1 MLGGVFK
8 ERIVTAWKFTLPAIL
23 LSLLLEF
30 SAGIFLGKYFEKL
43 MLHYPLILVVLPGI
57 MGLRGNIFGAISSRF
72 TSALY
77 LGEIEPKLG
86 DRKVLEIILTG
97 VSLSILPVAILWFIG
112 VAKLGLNNA
121 FAVFAILIA
130 STIFVSMILGLT
142 AASVTIIPFRRDID
156 PDAIATPIVTSVA
169 DLLTI
174 PTLILFVLLF
184 EKNEPVFFSTLL
196 LFLLLFSVLG
206 IKYKISRKVF
216 FELSGVL
223 VVLAAVS
230 SISGALLET
239 FSREIHRS
247 LIFSILYPAI
257 IGSLGNFG
265 GVVGARTSTKLHI
278 GEIEKFFEKDVI
290 LDVLAL
296 TTLTLPLASIMYS
309 SGVLVA
315 YFIFGR
321 VPGVYLLFFVLYS
334 LTALFVMVLANVI
347 SIAFHKFGFDPDN
360 VTVPAIT
367 TLADLIGTT
376 LTVTLA
382 LLL

>member
-1 MLGGVFK
+1 MRVFK
-8 ERIVTAWKFTLPAIL
+8 EKVVTAWKLTLPAIL

-43 MLHYPLILVVLPGI
+43 MLHYPLILVVLPGL
-57 MGLRGNIFGAISSRF
+57 MGLRGNIFGALSSRF

-77 LGEIEPKLG
+77 LGEIEPKLK

-97 VSLSILPVAILWFIG
+97 VSLSLLPVAILWLVG
-112 VAKLGLNNA
+112 VVKLGLDNA
-121 FAVFAILIA
+121 IVVFAILLA
-130 STIFVSMILGLT
+130 STIFVSMVLGLT
-142 AASVTIIPFRRDID
+142 AASVTIIPFRREID
-156 PDAIATPIVTSVA
+156 PDAIATPVVTSVA

-184 EKNEPVFFSTLL
+184 ETHEGVF
-196 LFLLLFSVLG
+196 LFALIFFLVLFGVMG
-206 IKYKISRKVF
+206 VKYKISKKIF
-216 FELSGVL
+216 FELSAVL
-223 VVLAAVS
+223 IVLAAVS

-239 FSREIHRS
+239 FSREIHES

-278 GEIEKFFEKDVI
+278 GEVERFFEKETL
-290 LDVLAL
+290 LDILAL

-315 YFIFGR
+315 YFIFGK
-321 VPGVYLLFFVLYS
+321 VPGVYYFFFPFYM
-334 LTALFVMVLANVI
+334 LTALFVMLLGNFI
-347 SIAFHKFGFDPDN
+347 SVAFHKFGFDPDN

-367 TLADLIGTT
+367 TLADLIGTALTIT
-376 LTVTLA
+376 LS
-382 LLL
+382 LLF